1 MTTLEALLFFSVLS
15 LAAPEGDEARR
26 ALARVGRGDA
36 ELRDWGKHA
45 ERKYVPD
52 DIKPFAGALGVVYRL
67 GYERRV
73 TFTWRF

>member
-26 ALARVGRGDA
+26 ALARVGRWDV
-36 ELRDWGKHA
+36 ELRDWGRHA

-52 DIKPFAGALGVVYRL
+52 NIKPFAGALGIVYRL
-67 GYERRV
+67 GYERSV
-73 TFTWRF
+73 TLTWRF